1 MKRTLL
7 SRQTLLWPTGQPTR
21 VFTAYRRP
29 PVHRASTRM
38 PLSQQQQQ
46 QVLRSWSSV
55 ATKVTPSTPE
65 LFETPHGTITR
76 DELDRLAGQIPRPL
90 RLMDMYDYGRV
101 GSGVQRLINAQF
113 LYQELPVRIAQRAV
127 DLLTLPHGLSEAK
140 PIRDVAAIYLD
151 YLARLRTI
159 PLPTN
164 QTEEER
170 FTDILLTF
178 ILDRS
183 TIPKKIS
190 EGVQIWAME
199 NENNREMEK
208 ALYRFFTARVGL
220 RFLVEHFILSSPRAS
235 CQSIR
240 TVISMFPDEDY
251 KGCIDNKCDVL
262 HEITR
267 VAKLVE
273 QQTMDYYGTSP
284 PIHIVD
290 CLAGSRHAESD
301 FTHIP
306 HHLHYMFAELLQN
319 SCRATVSS
327 WHHQQQQQQQQPQQ
341 SGGSLSTI
349 TKDTT
354 KPLVPPPIR
363 VIVSKGEEDVTVK
376 IADTAGGIPRSQM
389 DTIFR
394 FAESSAK
401 TDNKFATEVTPR
413 GFGLPLAR
421 IYARYFG
428 GELTLKS
435 TEGYGLDAYL
445 HMPRLGS
452 ATENLPLRVRESP
465 GATDSSVRSPPPPTM
480 TTNSSTRRK

>member
-1 MKRTLL
+1 MT
-7 SRQTLLWPTGQPTR
+7 
-21 VFTAYRRP
+21 
-29 PVHRASTRM
+29 VHRSSTASMSSAATRM
-38 PLSQQQQQ
+38 PLPPQQQQQ

-55 ATKVTPSTPE
+55 ATTVTTSTPE
-65 LFETPHGTITR
+65 LFETPHGTISR
-76 DELDRLAGQIPRPL
+76 EELDRLAGQIPRPL

-101 GSGVQRLINAQF
+101 GSGMQRLINAQF
-113 LYQELPVRIAQRAV
+113 LYQELPVRIAQRVV

-164 QTEEER
+164 QAEEER

-240 TVISMFPDEDY
+240 PIISMFPDEDY

-273 QQTMDYYGTSP
+273 QQTIDYYGTSP
-284 PIHIVD
+284 KIHIVD
-290 CLAGSRHAESD
+290 CFSGSRHAESD

-319 SCRATVSS
+319 SCRATVSL
-327 WHHQQQQQQQQPQQ
+327 WHQQQQQSQQP
-341 SGGSLSTI
+341 GGSLTST

-354 KPLVPPPIR
+354 KPLPPIR
-363 VIVSKGEEDVTVK
+363 VIVSKGSEDVTVK

-465 GATDSSVRSPPPPTM
+465 GATDSSVRPPT
-480 TTNSSTRRK
+480 TTTTSSSTRRK